1 MIIFFNC
8 SLEAEDADSTGHL
21 IYTGPMQRDPAHWD
35 EDTGIV
41 IFISSMSQKLCFFYT
56 VRYRFWFI
64 TYVHSCKVKESHEV
78 QGNQSYTL
86 ILCYFDDS
94 LCKKRTRAAL
104 DQMLRRVFE
113 VRAAAAKTSR
123 EKAREQVI
131 KYRRERRMLCRWMKI
146 PTVVET

>member
-1 MIIFFNC
+1 M
-8 SLEAEDADSTGHL
+8 
-21 IYTGPMQRDPAHWD
+21 
-35 EDTGIV
+35 
-41 IFISSMSQKLCFFYT
+41 
-56 VRYRFWFI
+56 
-64 TYVHSCKVKESHEV
+64 KESHEV

-113 VRAAAAKTSR
+113 VRAAAAETSR

-131 KYRRERRMLCRWMKI
+131 KYRRERRMLCR
-146 PTVVET
+146 